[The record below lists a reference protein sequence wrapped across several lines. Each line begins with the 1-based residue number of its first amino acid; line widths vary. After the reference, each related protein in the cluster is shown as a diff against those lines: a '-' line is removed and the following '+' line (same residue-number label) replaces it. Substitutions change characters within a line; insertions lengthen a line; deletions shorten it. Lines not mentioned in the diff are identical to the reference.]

1 MSTKPTP
8 EQMGKNL
15 EDFAADA
22 KLEEEADRLGTRKK
36 GEVAESLAL
45 SEEDRERARALGQRA
60 AEAFAKRKAEAKP
73 LLPPPQIAPAPSRK
87 IARWAVPLGI
97 AATFAMVLAMER
109 EALLAWIQNLGPTT
123 VGSAR
128 DAGGDRAE
136 ANELRGRAREDYRQG
151 RFEDCLKKLDAAKA
165 LDPEGEANAEIT
177 AMRSHAAAELA
188 RDAAARGAE

>member
-15 EDFAADA
+15 EDFASDA
-22 KLEEEADRLGTRKK
+22 KLEEEAHRLGTRKK

-45 SEEDRERARALGQRA
+45 SEEDRQRARALGQRA
-60 AEAFAKRKAEAKP
+60 AEAFAQRKVEAKP
-73 LLPPPQIAPAPSRK
+73 LAPPSKTAPAPPRK
-87 IARWAVPLGI
+87 IARWAVAVGI
-97 AATFAMVLAMER
+97 AATFAMVLAMGG
-109 EALLAWIQNLGPTT
+109 EALLAWIENLGPTT

-128 DAGGDRAE
+128 DAGDDRAE
-136 ANELRGRAREDYRQG
+136 ANELRGRAREDSRQG

-165 LDPEGEANAEIT
+165 LDPAGDANAEIT

-188 RDAAARGAE
+188 QDAAARGGE